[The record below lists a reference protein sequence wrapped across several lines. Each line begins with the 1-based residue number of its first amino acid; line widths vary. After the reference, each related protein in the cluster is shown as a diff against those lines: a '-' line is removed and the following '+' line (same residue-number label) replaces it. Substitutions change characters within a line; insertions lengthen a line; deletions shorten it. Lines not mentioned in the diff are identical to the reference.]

1 MSLHLSLYRWATT
14 NHLEVANV
22 ITFKS
27 INTTRVLLAFSIL
40 WLVTACSLQV
50 SPPSDKEIV
59 PHLDELVHA
68 VSSGSTEDLLALV
81 QFSSLPC
88 TKKEGLGGPP
98 KCLATETEDTFV
110 DVLPILGPE
119 GVHIRR
125 SEFSSWPGISAAQLY
140 AAFRT
145 SENTYSDEFFPAGEF
160 SVAFLLQDKVS
171 LIVFQVTDDGIVR
184 IDFPAP
190 PSFEDILKDNEVIL
204 GPYPP
209 PK

>member
-1 MSLHLSLYRWATT
+1 MIMFRSA
-14 NHLEVANV
+14 
-22 ITFKS
+22 
-27 INTTRVLLAFSIL
+27 NTTGVVLAFSML

-50 SPPSDKEIV
+50 STLSDKDIV

-81 QFSSLPC
+81 QFLSLPC

-98 KCLATETEDTFV
+98 KCLAAEKEGTLVE
-110 DVLPILGPE
+110 VLPILGPE
-119 GVHIRR
+119 GGHIRR
-125 SEFSSWPGISAAQLY
+125 SEFSSRPGISGAQLY
-140 AAFRT
+140 AAFRN

-160 SVAFLLQDKVS
+160 SVAFLLQDQAS
-171 LIVFQVTDDGIVR
+171 LMVFQVTDDGIVR

-190 PSFEDILKDNEVIL
+190 PSLEDILKGKDVIL

>member
-1 MSLHLSLYRWATT
+1 M
-14 NHLEVANV
+14 

-27 INTTRVLLAFSIL
+27 INTTRVVLAFSIL
-40 WLVTACSLQV
+40 WLVTACTLQV
-50 SPPSDKEIV
+50 STLSDKDIV
-59 PHLDELVHA
+59 PHLAELVNA
-68 VSSGSTEDLLALV
+68 VSSGSAEDLLALV

-98 KCLATETEDTFV
+98 KCLATETEGTRI

-119 GVHIRR
+119 GGHIRR
-125 SEFSSWPGISAAQLY
+125 SEFSSWFGSLTGVGAPQLY

-145 SENTYSDEFFPAGEF
+145 SKSTYSDEFFPAGEF
-160 SVAFLLQDKVS
+160 GVAFLLPDKANVV
-171 LIVFQVTDDGIVR
+171 VFRVTDAGIVR
-184 IDFPAP
+184 VDYPAL
-190 PSFEDILKDNEVIL
+190 PSYEDILKDNKVIL